1 MKWLLAL
8 FLAFAPQMSFTATL
22 LGDEVLLTF
31 DPTNYVR
38 SGIVGEG
45 FDIEQGVFLFD
56 FNAGIAGDRFS
67 WIALETGGFGGATG
81 FTLSSL
87 DFSDGMQLAGF
98 EISDTLLQ
106 GLTFSHDAR
115 SLSVFWTNDPLTGV
129 GYGSVLSGR
138 FLTAQ
143 VMAPVPIPAALPLLL
158 AGLMLL
164 FCSGRLRGPSRPNV
178 LNL

>member
-8 FLAFAPQMSFTATL
+8 FIAFAPQISFTATL
-22 LGDEVLLTF
+22 MGDEVLLTF
-31 DPTNYVR
+31 DPTNYAR
-38 SGIVGEG
+38 TGIVGAE

-67 WIALETGGFGGATG
+67 WIAQDTGGFGGATG
-81 FTLSSL
+81 FTLSGL
-87 DFSDGMQLAGF
+87 DFSDGMLLTGF

-129 GYGSVLSGR
+129 GPGSVLSGR
-138 FLTAQ
+138 FLTTQ

-158 AGLMLL
+158 IGLMLL
-164 FCSGRLRGPSRPNV
+164 FCLGRLRGTSLPNV
-178 LNL
+178 LNI